1 MSGFLCHLADFSVF
15 SVSVSVGMLAFF
27 LYSLLL
33 LSEQRNI
40 FCSLKLMFWKNQ
52 ILQDS
57 VKIGAFTLK
66 WVFIKSH

>member
-1 MSGFLCHLADFSVF
+1 MFCSLVSGSLCHLADFSVF
-15 SVSVSVGMLAFF
+15 SVSVGIGMRAFF

-33 LSEQRNI
+33 LSEQKNI

-57 VKIGAFTLK
+57 VKIGALP
-66 WVFIKSH
+66 